1 MERDD
6 FVKDDWLKKLAARVP
21 LESPSGDFTSKV
33 MAGIVAVPETVKV
46 KRPFYMI
53 LKLVYPWVLLGILL
67 IVFLLSSDIP
77 YLSFVPGK
85 EFFRDHAA
93 PWFST
98 LFEGLTGLFS
108 GSKAV
113 SITLAVLASGA
124 LLAGVDWII
133 RRISV
138 NGHHPADL

>member
-1 MERDD
+1 MD
-6 FVKDDWLKKLAARVP
+6 
-21 LESPSGDFTSKV
+21 
-33 MAGIVAVPETVKV
+33 GILAVPETVKA

-53 LKLVYPWVLLGILL
+53 LKSVYPWVLLGILL
-67 IVFLLSSDIP
+67 VVFLLSSDIP

-85 EFFRDHAA
+85 EFFRDHVV
-93 PWFST
+93 PCFST
-98 LFEGLTGLFS
+98 LFAGMAGLFS
-108 GSKAV
+108 DSKAV

-138 NGHHPADL
+138 NGHHPA